1 MVWIKYFERGGSK
14 PRRIIAIA
22 SAAAI
27 VVSICACSDRLQSH
41 GNIPNQEIVESIRIG
56 KTTRTQ
62 ISEMLGTPSAR
73 ATFDQESWYYVGTR
87 TKKTAFIKEEVLDR
101 KVLVIRFNKQGVVQ
115 RVQHLS
121 KRDGR
126 EIQIVNRKTPTKGKE
141 LTILE
146 QLLGNVGRFGGA
158 PVNE

>member
-1 MVWIKYFERGGSK
+1 MVWIKYFKRGGNK
-14 PRRIIAIA
+14 PRHIIAIA

-27 VVSICACSDRLQSH
+27 AMSISGCSDRLQSH
-41 GNIPNQEIVESIRIG
+41 GNIPNQEIVKSIRIG
-56 KTTRTQ
+56 TTNRVQ
-62 ISEMLGTPSAR
+62 VSEMLGTPSAR

-87 TKKTAFIKEEVLDR
+87 TKKSAFLKEKVLDR

-126 EIQIVNRKTPTKGKE
+126 EIKIVDRKTPTKGKE